1 MVRHELLMRVYE
13 LGRLAAASRGILVV
27 TFVCDKYPIVAHSIV
42 VYLVVSVHVADLE
55 RVMNLA
61 LFEHTSVYCFF
72 KPLYCC
78 IERS

>member
-1 MVRHELLMRVYE
+1 MVRHEILMRVCE
-13 LGRLAAASRGILVV
+13 LGRLTAASRGILVV

-42 VYLVVSVHVADLE
+42 VYLVVSVHVADLK
-55 RVMNLA
+55 RVKNLT